1 MGQAS
6 RYGSFLIS
14 VAIGQCRVHAQE
26 PITPTPNQEGMGV
39 GILLHHVLDAQ
50 FGAYLCICSI
60 GSVFVQEL
68 STSQWKYILNVM
80 PCNEYV

>member
-50 FGAYLCICSI
+50 FGAYLCICSRSVQSLFKNLVPVN
-60 GSVFVQEL
+60 GSI
-68 STSQWKYILNVM
+68 Y
-80 PCNEYV
+80 